1 MKWLLLLL
9 DFLELLNCKALT
21 VKFSFRSGTHRAR
34 IDKLTTLICSFL
46 IHDGQCLNVFD
57 MDFLGI
63 KARIYKNINVFGV
76 KNQQGSSCD
85 AKMLMNKDD
94 L

>member
-1 MKWLLLLL
+1 M
-9 DFLELLNCKALT
+9 
-21 VKFSFRSGTHRAR
+21 
-34 IDKLTTLICSFL
+34 
-46 IHDGQCLNVFD
+46 NVFD

-63 KARIYKNINVFGV
+63 KARIYKTINVFGV